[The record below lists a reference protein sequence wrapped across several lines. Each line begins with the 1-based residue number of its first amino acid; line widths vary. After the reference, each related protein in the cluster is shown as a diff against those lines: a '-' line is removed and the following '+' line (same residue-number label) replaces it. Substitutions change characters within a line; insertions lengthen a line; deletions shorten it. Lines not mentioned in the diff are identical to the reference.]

1 MDQPK
6 DRFGR
11 GVNYIRVSVTK
22 RCNLRCAYCMP
33 MDGSLVHPNNDI
45 LTISQIT
52 RLIALFAPAGI
63 RKVRL
68 TGGEP
73 LLRKGIFSLIRDLKS
88 IPGIDEVT
96 MTTNGVLLEKNI
108 PLLQEAGLDRINISL
123 DSLKAERLRAIS
135 GHDIHQTVMRAI
147 RRVAEERIWP
157 VKINVVAIRGFND
170 DEILDFVQL
179 ARDLPVEVRFIE
191 MMPTAHNRLFRGRS
205 AIAAAEMERIVRER
219 YKLRPAPHAPAGGPA
234 EVYEIVGG
242 AGRIGFVAPLSRHFC
257 GGCNRLRLTAEGA
270 LRSCLFSDG
279 EVDLGRGFLENAHDQ
294 WFIDRFKEAL
304 AVKPKGHGLTAASG
318 APCEKPMAAIGG

>member
-11 GVNYIRVSVTK
+11 GVNYLRVSVTK

-33 MDGSLVHPNNDI
+33 MDGSLVHSNNDI
-45 LTISQIT
+45 LTIGQIT
-52 RLIALFAPAGI
+52 RLIALVAPFGV

-73 LLRKGIFSLIRDLKS
+73 LLRKGIFGLIRDLKS
-88 IPGIDEVT
+88 ISGIDEVT

-108 PLLQEAGLDRINISL
+108 PRLLETGLDRINISL
-123 DSLKAERLRAIS
+123 DSLKAERVRGIS
-135 GHDIHQTVMRAI
+135 GHDIHGTVMRVI
-147 RRVAEERIWP
+147 RRVADGRLWP
-157 VKINVVAIRGFND
+157 LKINVVAIRGFND
-170 DEILDFVQL
+170 DEILDFARL

-191 MMPTAHNRLFRGRS
+191 MMPTAHNRLFGGRS
-205 AIAAAEMERIVRER
+205 GIAASEIERTVRECHD
-219 YKLRPAPHAPAGGPA
+219 LRPAPRAFNGGPA
-234 EVYEIVGG
+234 EVYDIVGG

-270 LRSCLFSDG
+270 LRSCLFNDG
-279 EVDLGRGFLENAHDQ
+279 EVDLHRGFAEGAPDQ
-294 WFIDRFKEAL
+294 WFIDRFRESL
-304 AVKPKGHGLTAASG
+304 AAKPEGHGLTVASS

>member
-33 MDGSLVHPNNDI
+33 MDGSLVRPRGDMLAI
-45 LTISQIT
+45 DQII
-52 RLIALFAPAGI
+52 RLISLFAPFGV

-73 LLRKGIFSLIRDLKS
+73 LLRKGIFGLIRGLKRIS
-88 IPGIDEVT
+88 GIGEVT

-108 PLLQEAGLDRINISL
+108 PRLRDAGLDRINISL
-123 DSLKAERLRAIS
+123 DSLKAGRVRAIS
-135 GHDIHQTVMRAI
+135 GHDIHEPVMRAI

-170 DEILDFVQL
+170 DEILDFTQL
-179 ARDLPVEVRFIE
+179 AFDLTVEVRFIE
-191 MMPTAHNRLFRGRS
+191 MMPTAHNRLFAGRRG
-205 AIAAAEMERIVRER
+205 IAAGEIERIVRER
-219 YKLRPAPHAPAGGPA
+219 HDLRPATSPLTGGPA
-234 EVYEIVGG
+234 EVYDIAGG

-257 GGCNRLRLTAEGA
+257 GSCNRLRLTAEGA
-270 LRSCLFSDG
+270 LRSCLFNDG
-279 EVDLGRGFLENAHDQ
+279 EVDLRRGFLEGAPDQ
-294 WFIDRFKEAL
+294 WFVDRFKESL
-304 AVKPKGHGLTAASG
+304 QVKPKGHGLSAASS

>member
-45 LTISQIT
+45 LTIGQIT
-52 RLIALFAPAGI
+52 RLVALFAPFGI

-73 LLRKGIFSLIRDLKS
+73 LLRKGIFGLIRDLKNIS
-88 IPGIDEVT
+88 GIDEVT
-96 MTTNGVLLEKNI
+96 MTTNGVLLEKMI
-108 PLLQEAGLDRINISL
+108 PRLQEAGLDRINISL
-123 DSLKAERLRAIS
+123 DSLKPERLRGIS
-135 GHDIHQTVMRAI
+135 GHDIHGAVVRAI
-147 RRVAEERIWP
+147 RHVTDGRLWP
-157 VKINVVAIRGFND
+157 LKINVVAIRGFND
-170 DEILDFVQL
+170 DEILDFAQL
-179 ARDLPVEVRFIE
+179 AHELPVEIRFIE

-205 AIAAAEMERIVRER
+205 AIPAAEIERAVRER
-219 YKLRPAPHAPAGGPA
+219 LDLRPARHTPTGGPA
-234 EVYEIVGG
+234 EVYDIVGG
-242 AGRIGFVAPLSRHFC
+242 AGRVGFVAPLSRHFC

-270 LRSCLFSDG
+270 LRSCLFSDS
-279 EVDLGRGFLENAHDQ
+279 EVDLRRGFLGDAPDQ
-294 WFIDRFKEAL
+294 WFIDRFRESL
-304 AVKPKGHGLTAASG
+304 AAKPEGHGLTAASD